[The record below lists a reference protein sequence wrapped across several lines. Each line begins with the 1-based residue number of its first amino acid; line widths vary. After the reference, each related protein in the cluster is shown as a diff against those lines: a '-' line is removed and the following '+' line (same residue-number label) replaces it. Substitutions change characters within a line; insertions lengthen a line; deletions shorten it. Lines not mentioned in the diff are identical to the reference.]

1 MKNNSYYPIDEIASL
16 KDMLENSVKKYG
28 DTNAFLVKKDRKSPY
43 EGVTYKE
50 FYKDVE
56 GLGTAF
62 LRMGLSDK
70 KIAVIGQNRYEWA
83 VTYLAAANGESMI
96 VPIDKELPYEDWAHL
111 LDISD
116 VTTVVYSEKFAE
128 NMIKARE
135 ENKKIRFLVNMDL
148 DDNTEQEISFKKLLA
163 SGKMM
168 VNEGD
173 KSFANVKINPDEA
186 KILLFTSGTTAVSK
200 GVLLSHKNICAA
212 LMGMCTMAYIG
223 PGDIFLSIL
232 PLHHTYE
239 CNCGFLAPLY
249 RGCTIA
255 HCDGLKYIAK
265 NLAESKATVMLCVP
279 AVIEAMYKRIWSA
292 AKKNG
297 IDQKL
302 KKGIKL
308 SNSLRKVHID
318 MRRKIFKQIHDNFGG
333 HFRMFVVG
341 AAAPNPEVSK
351 GLRDFGFLVIQGYG
365 ITECSPIVA
374 LNRDTN
380 FRDDAAGQAMPNIA
394 IDVVDKNSEGIGEIV
409 CKGPNVM
416 LGYYQN
422 KEATDE
428 VIVDGWFHTGDL
440 GYIDDEGFC
449 HITGRKKSVIV
460 TQNGK
465 NIFPEELEIFLN
477 ENEYILESMVYGE
490 YNPEDGETYLCAL
503 IVPKF
508 DEIKSDFGD
517 DVSDE
522 KIRSLMEDAVKTVNK
537 RNPLYKYI
545 RKFEIRDKELTKTTT
560 GKIKRYLEMPKKEK

>member
-1 MKNNSYYPIDEIASL
+1 MHFWL
-16 KDMLENSVKKYG
+16 
-28 DTNAFLVKKDRKSPY
+28 KKDRKSPY

-62 LRMGLSDK
+62 LRMELAGK

-116 VTTVVYSEKFAE
+116 VTTVVYSGKILPK
-128 NMIKARE
+128 NMVKARE
-135 ENKKIRFLVNMDL
+135 EKQKLRFFWLIWIWTTTPNRK
-148 DDNTEQEISFKKLLA
+148 SAFKKLLA

-168 VNEGD
+168 VKRGRQELLQTL
-173 KSFANVKINPDEA
+173 KSIPTRRKFCFSHQEQPPFQRAC
-186 KILLFTSGTTAVSK
+186 F
-200 GVLLSHKNICAA
+200 LSHKNICAA

-465 NIFPEELEIFLN
+465 NIFPEELEIFLSTKTS
-477 ENEYILESMVYGE
+477 IFWKVWFYGE
-490 YNPEDGETYLCAL
+490 YNPEDGETLSFA
-503 IVPKF
+503 
-508 DEIKSDFGD
+508 
-517 DVSDE
+517 
-522 KIRSLMEDAVKTVNK
+522 R
-537 RNPLYKYI
+537 
-545 RKFEIRDKELTKTTT
+545 
-560 GKIKRYLEMPKKEK
+560 